1 MTYCFTEKKKLS
13 DGPNR
18 VLRHTQLNQTFYLFP
33 TNQKVLTAVTLFRK
47 IVTFAS
53 FGVFG
58 RWTLQKIFFGFW
70 DRETK
75 NPNRGFDLERAQ
87 GFLLVPTAQKPDP
100 ETVFVETGNEF
111 WFPGLGF
118 R

>member
-18 VLRHTQLNQTFYLFP
+18 VLRHTQLNQTLYLFP
-33 TNQKVLTAVTLFRK
+33 TNQKVLTAVTLFRE
-47 IVTFAS
+47 IVTFD
-53 FGVFG
+53 VFG
-58 RWTLQKIFFGFW
+58 RWTLQIGFW

-87 GFLLVPTAQKPDP
+87 GFLLAPTAQKPDP

-118 R
+118 E